1 MPISFTEDEKI
12 IIEKIQSYCLYQD
25 RCVKEVKNKLYSFK
39 VSSQLVEN
47 IVEYLIDND
56 YLNEERYTKMF
67 IQGKLRIKKW
77 GRIKLKYELKSKGID
92 IKIINEHINQIN
104 EEDYIEYFNEF
115 STNKIKFLKGTLD
128 QKKRSFINYF
138 TYEKDYTK
146 LRKFNI
152 KDLYYLPISVNILE
166 NDIFLE
172 ILRSKIS

>member
-25 RCVKEVKNKLYSFK
+25 RCIKEVKNKLYSFK

-77 GRIKLKYELKSKGID
+77 GRIKLNYELKSKGID
-92 IKIINEHINQIN
+92 IKIINENINQIS
-104 EEDYIEYFNEF
+104 EEDYIKYFNEF
-115 STNKIKFLKGTLD
+115 STNKIKFLKGSKD
-128 QKKRSFINYF
+128 QKIRSFINYF
-138 TYEKDYTK
+138 TYRGWENSLIYEK
-146 LRKFNI
+146 L
-152 KDLYYLPISVNILE
+152 KDVN
-166 NDIFLE
+166 
-172 ILRSKIS
+172 

>member
-1 MPISFTEDEKI
+1 MPISFTKDEKI

-77 GRIKLKYELKSKGID
+77 GRIKLKYELRSKGID
-92 IKIINEHINQIN
+92 IKTINEHINQIN
-104 EEDYIEYFNEF
+104 EEDYINYFNEF
-115 STNKIKFLKGTLD
+115 STSKIKFLKGTKD

-138 TYEKDYTK
+138 TYRGWENNLIYQK
-146 LRKFNI
+146 LR
-152 KDLYYLPISVNILE
+152 DIS
-166 NDIFLE
+166 
-172 ILRSKIS
+172 

>member
-1 MPISFTEDEKI
+1 MPISFTKDEKI

-25 RCVKEVKNKLYSFK
+25 RCVIEVKNKLYSFK

-77 GRIKLKYELKSKGID
+77 GRIKLKYELRSKGID
-92 IKIINEHINQIN
+92 IKTINEHINQIN
-104 EEDYIEYFNEF
+104 EEDYMNYFNEF
-115 STNKIKFLKGTLD
+115 STSKIKFLKGTKD

-138 TYEKDYTK
+138 TYRGWENNLIYQK
-146 LRKFNI
+146 LR
-152 KDLYYLPISVNILE
+152 DIS
-166 NDIFLE
+166 
-172 ILRSKIS
+172 

>member
-1 MPISFTEDEKI
+1 MPISFTKDEKI

-77 GRIKLKYELKSKGID
+77 GRIKLKYELRSKGID
-92 IKIINEHINQIN
+92 IKIINEYINQIN
-104 EEDYIEYFNEF
+104 EEDYINYFNEF
-115 STNKIKFLKGTLD
+115 STSKIKFLKGTKD

-138 TYEKDYTK
+138 TYRGWENNLIYQK
-146 LRKFNI
+146 LR
-152 KDLYYLPISVNILE
+152 DIS
-166 NDIFLE
+166 
-172 ILRSKIS
+172 

>member
-25 RCVKEVKNKLYSFK
+25 RCIKEVKNKLYSFK

-77 GRIKLKYELKSKGID
+77 GRIKLKYELRSKGID
-92 IKIINEHINQIN
+92 IKTINEHINQIN
-104 EEDYIEYFNEF
+104 EEDYMNYFNEF
-115 STNKIKFLKGTLD
+115 STSKIKFLKGTKD

-138 TYEKDYTK
+138 TYRGWENNLIYQK
-146 LRKFNI
+146 LR
-152 KDLYYLPISVNILE
+152 DIS
-166 NDIFLE
+166 
-172 ILRSKIS
+172 

>member
-25 RCVKEVKNKLYSFK
+25 RCIKEVKNKLYSFK
-39 VSSQLVEN
+39 VSSQLIKN

-77 GRIKLKYELKSKGID
+77 GRIKLKYELRLKGID
-92 IKIINEHINQIN
+92 IKIINKHINHID
-104 EEDYIEYFNEF
+104 EEEYIKYFNEF
-115 STNKIKFLKGTLD
+115 STNKIKYLKGSID

-138 TYEKDYTK
+138 TYRGWENSLIYEK
-146 LRKFNI
+146 L
-152 KDLYYLPISVNILE
+152 KDIS
-166 NDIFLE
+166 
-172 ILRSKIS
+172 

>member
-25 RCVKEVKNKLYSFK
+25 RCIKEVKNKLYSFK

-67 IQGKLRIKKW
+67 LQGKLRIKKW

-138 TYEKDYTK
+138 TYRGWENDLIYQK
-146 LRKFNI
+146 LR
-152 KDLYYLPISVNILE
+152 
-166 NDIFLE
+166 DIN
-172 ILRSKIS
+172 

>member
-1 MPISFTEDEKI
+1 MPISFTKDEKI

-25 RCVKEVKNKLYSFK
+25 RCIKEVKNKLYSFK

-77 GRIKLKYELKSKGID
+77 GRIKLKYELRSKGID
-92 IKIINEHINQIN
+92 IKTINEHINQIN
-104 EEDYIEYFNEF
+104 EEDYMNYFNEF
-115 STNKIKFLKGTLD
+115 STSKIKFLKGTKD

-138 TYEKDYTK
+138 TYRGWENNLIYQK
-146 LRKFNI
+146 LR
-152 KDLYYLPISVNILE
+152 DIS
-166 NDIFLE
+166 
-172 ILRSKIS
+172 

>member
-25 RCVKEVKNKLYSFK
+25 RFTKEVKNKLYSFK

-77 GRIKLKYELKSKGID
+77 GRIKLKYELRSKGID

-138 TYEKDYTK
+138 TYRGWENDLIYQK
-146 LRKFNI
+146 LR
-152 KDLYYLPISVNILE
+152 
-166 NDIFLE
+166 DIN
-172 ILRSKIS
+172 

>member
-1 MPISFTEDEKI
+1 MPISFTKDEKI

-25 RCVKEVKNKLYSFK
+25 RCVMEVKNKLYSFK

-77 GRIKLKYELKSKGID
+77 GRIKLKYELRSKGID
-92 IKIINEHINQIN
+92 IKTINEHINQIN
-104 EEDYIEYFNEF
+104 EEDYLNYFNEF
-115 STNKIKFLKGTLD
+115 STSKIKFLKGTKD

-138 TYEKDYTK
+138 TYRGWENNLIYQK
-146 LRKFNI
+146 LR
-152 KDLYYLPISVNILE
+152 DIS
-166 NDIFLE
+166 
-172 ILRSKIS
+172 

>member
-1 MPISFTEDEKI
+1 MPISFTKDEKI

-25 RCVKEVKNKLYSFK
+25 RCVMEVKNKLYSFK

-77 GRIKLKYELKSKGID
+77 GRIKLKYELRSKGID
-92 IKIINEHINQIN
+92 IKTINEHINQIN
-104 EEDYIEYFNEF
+104 EEDYINYFNEF
-115 STNKIKFLKGTLD
+115 STSKIKFLKGTKD

-138 TYEKDYTK
+138 TYRGWENNLIYQK
-146 LRKFNI
+146 LR
-152 KDLYYLPISVNILE
+152 DIS
-166 NDIFLE
+166 
-172 ILRSKIS
+172 

>member
-1 MPISFTEDEKI
+1 MPISFNEDEKI

-77 GRIKLKYELKSKGID
+77 GRIKFKYELRSKGID
-92 IKIINEHINQIN
+92 IKTINEHINQIN
-104 EEDYIEYFNEF
+104 EEGYLNYFNEF
-115 STNKIKFLKGTLD
+115 STSKIKFLKGTKD

-138 TYEKDYTK
+138 TYRGWENNLIYQK
-146 LRKFNI
+146 LR
-152 KDLYYLPISVNILE
+152 DIS
-166 NDIFLE
+166 
-172 ILRSKIS
+172 

>member
-1 MPISFTEDEKI
+1 MPISFTEDDKI

-25 RCVKEVKNKLYSFK
+25 RCIKEVKNKLYSFK

-77 GRIKLKYELKSKGID
+77 GRIKLKYELRSKGID
-92 IKIINEHINQIN
+92 IKTINEHINQIN
-104 EEDYIEYFNEF
+104 EEDYINYFNEF
-115 STNKIKFLKGTLD
+115 STSKIKFLKGTKD

-138 TYEKDYTK
+138 TYRGWENNLIYQK
-146 LRKFNI
+146 LR
-152 KDLYYLPISVNILE
+152 DIS
-166 NDIFLE
+166 
-172 ILRSKIS
+172 

>member
-25 RCVKEVKNKLYSFK
+25 RCIKEVKNKLYSFK

-47 IVEYLIDND
+47 IVENLIDND

-77 GRIKLKYELKSKGID
+77 GRIKLKYELRLKGID

-104 EEDYIEYFNEF
+104 EEDYIKYFNEF
-115 STNKIKFLKGTLD
+115 STNRIKFLKGSTD

-138 TYEKDYTK
+138 TY
-146 LRKFNI
+146 RGW
-152 KDLYYLPISVNILE
+152 E
-166 NDIFLE
+166 NDLIYQKL
-172 ILRSKIS
+172 KDIS

>member
-25 RCVKEVKNKLYSFK
+25 RCIKEVKNKLYSFK

-115 STNKIKFLKGTLD
+115 STNKIKFLKGTLN

-138 TYEKDYTK
+138 TYRGWENDLIYQK
-146 LRKFNI
+146 LR
-152 KDLYYLPISVNILE
+152 
-166 NDIFLE
+166 DIN
-172 ILRSKIS
+172 

>member
-77 GRIKLKYELKSKGID
+77 GRIKLKYELRSKGID
-92 IKIINEHINQIN
+92 IKIINEYINQIN

-138 TYEKDYTK
+138 TYRGWENDLIYQK
-146 LRKFNI
+146 LR
-152 KDLYYLPISVNILE
+152 
-166 NDIFLE
+166 DIN
-172 ILRSKIS
+172 

>member
-25 RCVKEVKNKLYSFK
+25 RCIKEVKNKLYSFK

-77 GRIKLKYELKSKGID
+77 GRIKLKYELRTKGID

-138 TYEKDYTK
+138 TYRGWENDLIYQK
-146 LRKFNI
+146 LR
-152 KDLYYLPISVNILE
+152 
-166 NDIFLE
+166 DIN
-172 ILRSKIS
+172 

>member
-1 MPISFTEDEKI
+1 MPISFTKDEKI

-77 GRIKLKYELKSKGID
+77 GRIKLKYELRLKGVD
-92 IKIINEHINQIN
+92 IKIINKHINQIN
-104 EEDYIEYFNEF
+104 EEDYIKYFNEF
-115 STNKIKFLKGTLD
+115 STNKINFLKGSND
-128 QKKRSFINYF
+128 QKKSSFINYF
-138 TYEKDYTK
+138 TYRGWENSLIYEK
-146 LRKFNI
+146 L
-152 KDLYYLPISVNILE
+152 KDIS
-166 NDIFLE
+166 
-172 ILRSKIS
+172 

>member
-1 MPISFTEDEKI
+1 MPISFNEDEKI

-77 GRIKLKYELKSKGID
+77 GRIKLKYELRSKGID
-92 IKIINEHINQIN
+92 IKTINEHINQIN
-104 EEDYIEYFNEF
+104 EEDYMNYFNEF
-115 STNKIKFLKGTLD
+115 STSKIKFLKGTKD

-138 TYEKDYTK
+138 TY
-146 LRKFNI
+146 RGW
-152 KDLYYLPISVNILE
+152 E
-166 NDIFLE
+166 NDLIYQKLKD
-172 ILRSKIS
+172 IN

>member
-1 MPISFTEDEKI
+1 MPTSFTEDEKI

-25 RCVKEVKNKLYSFK
+25 RCIKEVKNKLYSFK

-77 GRIKLKYELKSKGID
+77 GRIKLKYELRSKGIN
-92 IKIINEHINQIN
+92 IHIIDDNIQKIN
-104 EEDYIEYFNEF
+104 EEDYLNYFNEF
-115 STNKIKFLKGTLD
+115 STNKIKFLKGTKD

-138 TYEKDYTK
+138 TYRGWENGLIYQKLKDI
-146 LRKFNI
+146 N
-152 KDLYYLPISVNILE
+152 
-166 NDIFLE
+166 
-172 ILRSKIS
+172 

>member
-25 RCVKEVKNKLYSFK
+25 RCIKEVKNKLYSFK

-56 YLNEERYTKMF
+56 YLNEERYTKIF
-67 IQGKLRIKKW
+67 IRGKLRIKKW
-77 GRIKLKYELKSKGID
+77 GRIKLKYELRSKGID

-138 TYEKDYTK
+138 TYRGWENNLIYEK
-146 LRKFNI
+146 L
-152 KDLYYLPISVNILE
+152 KDVN
-166 NDIFLE
+166 
-172 ILRSKIS
+172 

>member
-1 MPISFTEDEKI
+1 MPISFNEDEKI

-25 RCVKEVKNKLYSFK
+25 RCIKEVKNKLYSFK

-77 GRIKLKYELKSKGID
+77 GRIKLKYELRSKGID
-92 IKIINEHINQIN
+92 IKTINEHINQIN
-104 EEDYIEYFNEF
+104 EEDYINYFNEF
-115 STNKIKFLKGTLD
+115 STSKIKFLKGTKD

-138 TYEKDYTK
+138 TYRGWENNLIYQK
-146 LRKFNI
+146 LR
-152 KDLYYLPISVNILE
+152 DIS
-166 NDIFLE
+166 
-172 ILRSKIS
+172 